1 MLAMLLV
8 AALAR
13 RPAPRRRRT
22 DDRRYDIRD
31 DVLIRTHDG
40 ATLSATVIRPK
51 GATQPLPTLLT
62 LDIYT
67 DPAGFAARGKD
78 AADHGYIAVT
88 ADTRG
93 KRLSTAPIEPY
104 EHEAGRCL
112 RRHRLDRAPAV
123 ERRAGRHARRQLLR
137 LHRLGGHQAPAPGA
151 EDHRGIGGRDPGAGP
166 AHGEQHLPQCE
177 LRLGVL
183 RRRQP
188 LPGRE
193 DLQRQRALV
202 GAAGQVVRER
212 PPLPRHR
219 RHRRHAEPVAAAL
232 AQASGLRRLLAG
244 DGAVPAGLRA
254 HRHPGAHR
262 HRLLRRRPGLG
273 ARVRARA
280 PPLPPRRRG
289 LRGHRSLRS
298 LRHAPQPE
306 GPGAARLHHRP
317 GGAVQHPGALL
328 RVDGLRAARRAEAP
342 VLVDRINYGHGG
354 ERVAPRALARGH
366 GEGPRAAVF
375 QRHAR
380 QAREGPLPADRRGA
394 QGLRPQAEDR
404 PRRLTACSTTHYYPD
419 PIIEKKLDR

>member
-1 MLAMLLV
+1 MLLM
-8 AALAR
+8 AAPPGG
-13 RPAPRRRRT
+13 PAAAQGA

-93 KRLSTAPIEPY
+93 KRLSTAPIDPY
-104 EHEAGRCL
+104 EHDGA
-112 RRHRLDRAPAV
+112 DAYDV
-123 ERRAGRHARRQLLR
+123 IDWIV
-137 LHRLGGHQAPAPGA
+137 HQAWSDGQV
-151 EDHRGIGGRDPGAGP
+151 GMGGGDPGTGL

-232 AQASGLRRLLAG
+232 AQAPRLRRLLAG

-254 HRHPGAHR
+254 HR
-262 HRLLRRRPGLG
+262 
-273 ARVRARA
+273 
-280 PPLPPRRRG
+280 
-289 LRGHRSLRS
+289 
-298 LRHAPQPE
+298 
-306 GPGAARLHHRP
+306 
-317 GGAVQHPGALL
+317 
-328 RVDGLRAARRAEAP
+328 
-342 VLVDRINYGHGG
+342 
-354 ERVAPRALARGH
+354 
-366 GEGPRAAVF
+366 
-375 QRHAR
+375 
-380 QAREGPLPADRRGA
+380 
-394 QGLRPQAEDR
+394 
-404 PRRLTACSTTHYYPD
+404 
-419 PIIEKKLDR
+419 